1 MKRGIGTGILILAV
15 TTGLAACAAG
25 DSIDDSAYED
35 APPHLNPTLPLEERV
50 EYLLSQLTLD
60 EKAALMG
67 TTAPAIERLDV
78 PEMWGWNQSLHGVV
92 WNQPTTMFPVNIGM
106 AATWNTALIQE
117 VSSVIHDEARAIYNL
132 LRATSGTF
140 EEGRGRQCC
149 LVTDDGRRLRLSG
162 VVFRSPVINISRQPL
177 WGRIHEAFGE
187 DPHLTSRFTVA
198 YVRGMQGDHP
208 TYLKTVSTL
217 KHYAMNNQEERRHY
231 LDAQVPERWM
241 HEYYLPHFKAGI
253 VEAGAQSIMSVY
265 NKLNGVPGAANS
277 WLMTEMLVDR
287 WGFEGYR
294 VPDSGAIGRL
304 VETHAVVETPAE
316 AAATA
321 LLAGHDLDEGGIFPE
336 HIPAAVEQGL
346 VSEEDVDGALRR
358 VLRARFKLG
367 EFDPPELVPY
377 NEISPDIIGSPEHR
391 ELALRTARESIVLLR
406 NQNDLLPFDRNQI
419 RSIAVIGPHADTA
432 MMGIGYTGQA
442 ADFVKPLDGIRNEL
456 NGSGIEV
463 LYARGSDILESD
475 VDAEPGFA
483 EAVDV
488 AGRADVAVVFVGTHR
503 EIEREGRDRTFLNL
517 QPIQQDLVRR
527 VADANP
533 NTAVVMVNAGPLS
546 LTGGQPSM
554 EPPPA
559 VLMMFMAGEE
569 GGNAVADIL
578 FGDYNP
584 AGRLPYTVYYSHEDV
599 PGWEEYDIS
608 KGYTYMYFDGQP
620 EWPFGHGLSYTTFEY
635 GDLET
640 STSSLPG
647 DGEITVSVDVRNTG
661 DVAGDEVVQLYVR
674 DVQPAVIR
682 PRKQLRGFERI
693 SLNPGETR
701 TVTLSLSAEDL
712 AYYDVDQGAFVVQPG
727 PFEVMAGSSSE
738 NVRGTATIQVTTS
751 GRWDP

>member
-1 MKRGIGTGILILAV
+1 
-15 TTGLAACAAG
+15 
-25 DSIDDSAYED
+25 
-35 APPHLNPTLPLEERV
+35 
-50 EYLLSQLTLD
+50 
-60 EKAALMG
+60 
-67 TTAPAIERLDV
+67 
-78 PEMWGWNQSLHGVV
+78 
-92 WNQPTTMFPVNIGM
+92 
-106 AATWNTALIQE
+106 
-117 VSSVIHDEARAIYNL
+117 
-132 LRATSGTF
+132 
-140 EEGRGRQCC
+140 
-149 LVTDDGRRLRLSG
+149 
-162 VVFRSPVINISRQPL
+162 
-177 WGRIHEAFGE
+177 
-187 DPHLTSRFTVA
+187 
-198 YVRGMQGDHP
+198 
-208 TYLKTVSTL
+208 
-217 KHYAMNNQEERRHY
+217 
-231 LDAQVPERWM
+231 
-241 HEYYLPHFKAGI
+241 
-253 VEAGAQSIMSVY
+253 
-265 NKLNGVPGAANS
+265 
-277 WLMTEMLVDR
+277 
-287 WGFEGYR
+287 
-294 VPDSGAIGRL
+294 
-304 VETHAVVETPAE
+304 
-316 AAATA
+316 
-321 LLAGHDLDEGGIFPE
+321 
-336 HIPAAVEQGL
+336 
-346 VSEEDVDGALRR
+346 
-358 VLRARFKLG
+358 
-367 EFDPPELVPY
+367 
-377 NEISPDIIGSPEHR
+377 
-391 ELALRTARESIVLLR
+391 
-406 NQNDLLPFDRNQI
+406 
-419 RSIAVIGPHADTA
+419 
-432 MMGIGYTGQA
+432 GIGYTGQA

-463 LYARGSDILESD
+463 LYARGTDILESD

-527 VADANP
+527 VAAANP

-674 DVQPAVIR
+674 DLQPAVIR

-712 AYYDVDQGAFVVQPG
+712 AYYDVDQDAFVVQPG

>member
-1 MKRGIGTGILILAV
+1 MTRGRATSILVLLV
-15 TTGLAACAAG
+15 TAGLTACAPSG
-25 DSIDDSAYED
+25 TDDSAYEGL
-35 APPHLNPTLPLEERV
+35 PVHLNPTLPLDERV

-67 TTAPAIERLDV
+67 TTAPAIERLSV
-78 PEMWGWNQSLHGVV
+78 PAMWGWNQSLHGVD

-106 AATWNTALIQE
+106 AATWNSALIQE
-117 VSSVIHDEARAIYNL
+117 VSSVIHNEARAIYNL

-140 EEGRGRQCC
+140 EDGRGRQCC

-162 VVFRSPVINISRQPL
+162 IVFRSPVINISRQPL
-177 WGRIHEAFGE
+177 WGRIHEAYGE
-187 DPHLTSRFTVA
+187 DPHLTSRMAVA

-217 KHYAMNNQEERRHY
+217 KHFAMNNQEERRHY
-231 LDAQVPERWM
+231 LDARVPERWM
-241 HEYYLPHFKAGI
+241 HEYYLPAFKAGI

-277 WLMTEMLVDR
+277 WLMTEMLVDH

-304 VETHAVVETPAE
+304 VETHAIVETPEE

-336 HIPAAVEQGL
+336 HIPSAVEQGL
-346 VSEEDVDGALRR
+346 VTEEDVDRALRR

-377 NEISPDIIGSPEHR
+377 NDISPDIIGAPEHR

-406 NQNDLLPFDRNQI
+406 NENDLLPFDRNSI
-419 RSIAVIGPHADTA
+419 GSIAVIGPHADTA
-432 MMGIGYTGQA
+432 MMGIGYTGESA
-442 ADFVKPLDGIRNEL
+442 NFIKPLDGIRNKL
-456 NGSGIEV
+456 SGSGVEV
-463 LYARGSDILESD
+463 LYARGSDILDSD
-475 VDAEPGFA
+475 RDAEPGFA
-483 EAVDV
+483 EAADV
-488 AGRADVAVVFVGTHR
+488 ASRADVAVVFVGTHR
-503 EIEREGRDRTFLNL
+503 EIESEGQDRTFLNL
-517 QPIQQDLVRR
+517 QPIQQQLVQR
-527 VADANP
+527 VVAANP

-546 LTGGQPSM
+546 LTGGQESM
-554 EPPPA
+554 DVPRA

-608 KGYTYMYFDGQP
+608 EGYTYMYFEGRP
-620 EWPFGHGLSYTTFEY
+620 EWPFGHGLSYTTFDY
-635 GDLET
+635 TGLET
-640 STSSLPG
+640 SAGSLPG
-647 DGEITVSVDVRNTG
+647 DGELTVSVDVRNTG
-661 DVAGDEVVQLYVR
+661 DVRGDEVVQLYVR
-674 DVQPAVIR
+674 DLEPAVVR
-682 PRKQLRGFERI
+682 PRRQLRGFARI
-693 SLNPGETR
+693 GLDPGETE
-701 TVTLSLSAEDL
+701 TVTLPLSAEDL
-712 AYYDVDQGAFVVQPG
+712 AYYDVDEDAFVVRPG
-727 PFEVMAGSSSE
+727 PFEVMIGSSSE
-738 NVRGTATIQVTTS
+738 DIRATTTIDVTTA